1 MLLMGEPKKK
11 FLEMESTGE
20 DAVKIIEMTTKD
32 LEYDVNLAD
41 KTVAGCERT
50 GSTLRVVFLWI
61 KCYQI
66 VLHTP
71 EKTCLKVLSHLEK
84 LPQPS
89 TTMIYQQASTMR
101 QNAPPTK
108 RLQLAEGSDDD

>member
-1 MLLMGEPKKK
+1 MAEKLLLMGEPKKSS
-11 FLEMESTGE
+11 LRWNLL
-20 DAVKIIEMTTKD
+20 VKMLSRSLKWHLKD

-50 GSTLRVVFLWI
+50 GSTFESSFPVDQMLSNSTAYPR
-61 KCYQI
+61 
-66 VLHTP
+66 

-89 TTMIYQQASTMR
+89 TTMIYHQASTMR
-101 QNAPPTK
+101 AKCSTNKKITTC
-108 RLQLAEGSDDD
+108 